1 MSWRPRFVSSAP
13 GFVAHS
19 GDPADPA
26 GSGDQAGSRADPGDR
41 ADRTGR
47 SDSRDVAS
55 DGETEFAEFVRG
67 ASTSL
72 HRTAYLLTGS
82 RESAQDAVQT
92 ALTRVYL
99 AWDRHGQ
106 WENPTAYA
114 RQVVVNV
121 VLTGQRRKWNG
132 ELPQAELS
140 DRVFGATA
148 DRSVEVVERDALRR
162 ALDAL
167 PVRQRTAVV
176 LRHYLDLSEAQTAAE
191 MGTPVGTIKSLTARG
206 LEALRGQLEEVAT

>member
-1 MSWRPRFVSSAP
+1 MSWRTRFVSSPP
-13 GFVAHS
+13 GFVADATDTDDAS
-19 GDPADPA
+19 
-26 GSGDQAGSRADPGDR
+26 DQATGGSRASVDR
-41 ADRTGR
+41 DA
-47 SDSRDVAS
+47 
-55 DGETEFAEFVRG
+55 EFAEFVRG

-99 AWDRHGQ
+99 AWDRHEQ
-106 WENPTAYA
+106 WDNPTAYA
-114 RQVVVNV
+114 RQAVVNV
-121 VLTGQRRKWNG
+121 VLTGQRRKWTG
-132 ELPQAELS
+132 ELPQAEMS

-148 DRSVEVVERDALRR
+148 DRSGDVVERDALRR

-167 PVRQRTAVV
+167 PMR
-176 LRHYLDLSEAQTAAE
+176 

-206 LEALRGQLEEVAT
+206 LEALRGQLKEVAP

>member
-1 MSWRPRFVSSAP
+1 MSWRTRFVSSPP
-13 GFVAHS
+13 GFVADATDS
-19 GDPADPA
+19 TDADPTDLSDRA
-26 GSGDQAGSRADPGDR
+26 PGGSRSAPDQQG
-41 ADRTGR
+41 
-47 SDSRDVAS
+47 
-55 DGETEFAEFVRG
+55 EFADFVRG
-67 ASTSL
+67 ASASL

-99 AWDRHGQ
+99 AWDRHDQ
-106 WENPTAYA
+106 WDNPTAYA

-121 VLTGQRRKWNG
+121 VLTGQRRKWTG
-132 ELPQAELS
+132 ELPQAELT

-148 DRSVEVVERDALRR
+148 DRSGDVVERDALRR

-191 MGTPVGTIKSLTARG
+191 MGTPVGTIKSLTARDSKPCVG
-206 LEALRGQLEEVAT
+206 N

>member
-1 MSWRPRFVSSAP
+1 MSWRTRFVSSPP
-13 GFVAHS
+13 GFVADVDDDAVDHHT
-19 GDPADPA
+19 G
-26 GSGDQAGSRADPGDR
+26 GSS
-41 ADRTGR
+41 
-47 SDSRDVAS
+47 AS
-55 DGETEFAEFVRG
+55 AEKDGEFAEFVRG
-67 ASTSL
+67 ASSSL

-99 AWDRHGQ
+99 AWDRHEQ
-106 WENPTAYA
+106 WDNPTAYA

-121 VLTGQRRKWNG
+121 VLTGQRRKWTG
-132 ELPQAELS
+132 ELPHAELS
-140 DRVFGATA
+140 DRVFGSTA
-148 DRSVEVVERDALRR
+148 DRSGDVVERDALRR

-206 LEALRGQLEEVAT
+206 LEALRGQLKEVAT